1 MKKNKIIILLY
12 LALALTFGA
21 CENVDFGD
29 MNENKNGP
37 TEPDPQTLLTAAQVN
52 YATITGR
59 EYLIRPTLYVQY
71 QTQNVYT
78 DEMRYNEAASYWG
91 QYYASELNA
100 LQEVINFLDNPDN
113 ITPTILSKGAVEN
126 QKGVAMIMKAV
137 IIKRLTDT
145 FGNVPYSEALQGLDN
160 LTPAYD
166 SQESIYKSIIDEVKA
181 ARDMMD
187 ESLAGPVGDI
197 IYKGNVVRWKKF
209 ANSFILQ
216 ASLQLSKKY
225 PGSSDYAATEFNGA
239 LNDPNGVI
247 ENISDEAWFTFYNT
261 SPGQNNPWSRNRAKD
276 YNLSKEFTDAL
287 NGYTGASSLN
297 PTSNHTL
304 DIRLKVYSSDSL
316 GDGRPY
322 GYDALQTG
330 DAQMDKVHWWNVNAS
345 LPLMTASYTYLNR
358 ADAANLGWTTE
369 DPATMLTNGIVA
381 SYNSLNI
388 NKVIPALNAGK
399 EPDVADAN
407 ELPNYAPNYAAA
419 RVADASTT
427 SFAQVIAEEK
437 WVSLFP
443 QGFDA
448 WAEWR
453 RTNFP
458 TLQPAHDYLNDGNI
472 PRRYIYPSDESG
484 LNGENYKS
492 GVNALVP
499 PTDSNT
505 SKVWWDQ

>member
-1 MKKNKIIILLY
+1 MKNLKTILLY
-12 LALALTFGA
+12 IALALSVGA
-21 CENVDFGD
+21 CKNVDFGD
-29 MNENKNGP
+29 MNKNTNGP

-91 QYYASELNA
+91 QYYANELSA
-100 LQEVINFLDNPDN
+100 LQEVIDFLDNPDN
-113 ITPTILSKGAVEN
+113 ISPTILAKGAVEN
-126 QKGVAMIMKAV
+126 QKGVAMIMQAL
-137 IIKRLTDT
+137 IYKRITDT
-145 FGNVPYSEALQGLDN
+145 FGNVPYSEAIKGLDN

-166 SQESIYKSIIDEVKA
+166 SQESIYKGIIDQVKA
-181 ARDMMD
+181 ARDLMD

-197 IYKGNVVRWKKF
+197 VYNGNVTRWKKF
-209 ANSFILQ
+209 ANSFILE

-225 PGSSDYAATEFNGA
+225 PGATAYAATEFKNA
-239 LNDPNGVI
+239 LNDANGVI
-247 ENISDEAWFTFYNT
+247 EDINDEAWFSFYN
-261 SPGQNNPWSRNRAKD
+261 SAPGQNNPWSRNRAKD

-287 NGYTGASSLN
+287 HGNTGLFALN

-304 DIRLKVYSSDSL
+304 DLRLKVYSTDYTA
-316 GDGRPY
+316 DGRPY
-322 GYDALQTG
+322 GYDAVQAG
-330 DAQMDKVHWWNVNAS
+330 DAQMDKTHWWNVKAS

-369 DPATMLTNGIVA
+369 DVATMLTNGIEA
-381 SYNSLNI
+381 SYNSLNKY
-388 NKVIPALNAGK
+388 KVKPALDNGT
-399 EPDVADAN
+399 EDEVADAN
-407 ELPNYAPNYAAA
+407 ELPNYAPTYAAA
-419 RVADASTT
+419 RVADAGTT
-427 SFAQVIAEEK
+427 SFGQVIAEEK

-453 RTNFP
+453 RTDFP
-458 TLQPAHDYLNDGNI
+458 TLQPAHDYLNNGQI

-484 LNGENYKS
+484 LNGVNYQS

-499 PTDSNT
+499 QTDSNT
-505 SKVWWDQ
+505 SRVWWDQ